1 MKLACTI
8 RRISRNAVFAL
19 VAAACLALPLA
30 AAPAWAASA
39 DKLTAASPLLSLKM
53 IDVKQMKALQSAG
66 IRSIRALARANPS
79 VVARALKIDKT
90 RAGQVVKAAKV
101 HLNRLQQVYYA
112 AQTKFNVIV
121 QLGAA
126 ATSEEAAYASLIE
139 PTNECTILVRKVC
152 GLENQCSTSP
162 GCPVAL
168 QILERYNEESDPTET
183 AESCVI
189 GLEDSIVFNQC
200 ND

>member
-1 MKLACTI
+1 MDDPPNFEECHLRA
-8 RRISRNAVFAL
+8 RGRG
-19 VAAACLALPLA
+19 LPLV

-39 DKLTAASPLLSLKM
+39 DKLTVASTLLSLEMINLKQTKM
-53 IDVKQMKALQSAG
+53 LKSAG
-66 IRSIRALARANPS
+66 IRALARVNPTIA
-79 VVARALKIDKT
+79 ARALKIDKA
-90 RAGQVVKAAKV
+90 RAALTVKAAKV
-101 HLNRLQQVYYA
+101 HLNRLQQVYSA

-126 ATSEEAAYASLIE
+126 ATSEEAAYACLIE
-139 PTNECTILVRKVC
+139 PTNECTILVRTVC
-152 GLENQCSTSP
+152 GLGNECSTSP

-189 GLEDSIVFNQC
+189 AFADSIVFNQC